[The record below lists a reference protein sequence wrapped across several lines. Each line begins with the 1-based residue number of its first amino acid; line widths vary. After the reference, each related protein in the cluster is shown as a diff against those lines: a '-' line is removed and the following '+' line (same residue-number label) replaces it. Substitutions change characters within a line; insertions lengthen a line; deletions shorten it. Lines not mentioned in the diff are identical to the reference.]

1 MLRPENLSTI
11 FSTNFNFFSRP
22 QNPGQRPHPEQ
33 LPSSLSPVYPDP
45 GSDIFPIPF
54 TPARTVN
61 SNPLILVVDD
71 EPLNIKLLDVV
82 LKKNGF
88 QTIAGTSGPAA
99 RALALEHQPDLILL
113 DVMMP
118 GEDGYTTCEQLKQH
132 PQIADIPVI
141 FISALTDT
149 DSKVRGL
156 EVGGVDYISK
166 PFEKAEVLARVKVHL
181 KLRFTYKAL
190 IEAQA
195 QRLAQVQDAQQ
206 SLLVQPQDLPQ
217 AGFAVHYE
225 PILEAGGDFYDVL
238 PVGGAAFDYIVADVS
253 GHDLRTSYV
262 TSALKALFSQ
272 NCNPVTS
279 PAESLGVINSV
290 LCRILE
296 DGTHITAGVAHLNR
310 SQNTLTY
317 VNAGHPP
324 PILLRASGEIV
335 IPRASGDILG
345 VFESVWFETLTIPV
359 TPGDRL
365 FLYTD
370 GLIEGFGPTK
380 ITREKGLAQ
389 LEAACS
395 SLGRLPLSEA
405 VDAICASLTQA
416 AHEDDIILMAIE
428 V

>member
-1 MLRPENLSTI
+1 M
-11 FSTNFNFFSRP
+11 
-22 QNPGQRPHPEQ
+22 
-33 LPSSLSPVYPDP
+33 PSGISPVYPRP
-45 GSDIFPIPF
+45 EHRPPRI
-54 TPARTVN
+54 TTTLARTVN
-61 SNPLILVVDD
+61 TTPLILIVDD

-82 LKKNGF
+82 LRKNGF
-88 QTIAGTSGPAA
+88 QTIAGSSGPTA
-99 RALALEHQPDLILL
+99 RALAQEHQPDLILL

-118 GEDGYTTCEQLKQH
+118 GEDGYTTCELLKQQ
-132 PQIADIPVI
+132 PQVADIPVI

-166 PFEKAEVLARVKVHL
+166 PFEKSEVLARVKVHL

-206 SLLVQPQDLPQ
+206 ALLVQPQELPQ

-238 PVGGAAFDYIVADVS
+238 PVGGISYDYIVADVS

-279 PAESLGVINSV
+279 PAESLGMVNSV

-296 DGTHITAGVAHLNR
+296 NGTHITAAFARLNR
-310 SQNTLTY
+310 AQNTLSY

-324 PILLRASGEIV
+324 PILLRASGEV
-335 IPRASGDILG
+335 EIPTASGDILG
-345 VFESVWFETLTIPV
+345 VFDSVWFETLTIPV
-359 TPGDRL
+359 FPGDRL

-370 GLIEGFGPTK
+370 GLIEGFGSTK
-380 ITREKGLAQ
+380 ITREDGLAQ
-389 LEAACS
+389 LGAACAT
-395 SLGRLPLSEA
+395 LGRAPLAEA
-405 VDAICASLTQA
+405 VDAICVALTA
-416 AHEDDIILMAIE
+416 GSRGDDIILLAVE

>member
-1 MLRPENLSTI
+1 MIPGPRIKWAKAPTTTSTP
-11 FSTNFNFFSRP
+11 TC
-22 QNPGQRPHPEQ
+22 
-33 LPSSLSPVYPDP
+33 
-45 GSDIFPIPF
+45 
-54 TPARTVN
+54 TVN
-61 SNPLILVVDD
+61 KTPRILIVDD

-82 LKKNGF
+82 LRKNGF
-88 QTIAGTSGPAA
+88 QTITGASGPAA

-118 GEDGYTTCEQLKQH
+118 GEDGYATCELLKQQ
-132 PQIADIPVI
+132 PRVADIPVI

-156 EVGGVDYISK
+156 EAGGVDYISK

-206 SLLVQPQDLPQ
+206 AMLVVPKDMPQ

-225 PILEAGGDFYDVL
+225 PVLEAGGDFYDVL
-238 PVGGAAFDYIVADVS
+238 PVNESTFDYVVADVS

-272 NCNPVTS
+272 NCNPVTT
-279 PAESLGVINSV
+279 PAESLGMINSV

-296 DGTHITAGVAHLNR
+296 NGTHITAGFARLNR
-310 SQNTLTY
+310 AQNTLCY
-317 VNAGHPP
+317 VNAGHPSP
-324 PILLRASGEIV
+324 VLFRASGEIE
-335 IPRASGDILG
+335 ILRASGDILG
-345 VFESVWFETLTIPV
+345 VFDSVWFETLTIPV
-359 TPGDRL
+359 SPGDRL

-370 GLIEGFGPTK
+370 GLIEGFGANK
-380 ITREKGLAQ
+380 MSRETGLEQ
-389 LEAACS
+389 LTATCA
-395 SLGRLPLSEA
+395 SLGRLPLAEA
-405 VDAICASLTQA
+405 VTGIQA
-416 AHEDDIILMAIE
+416 ALTTSSREDDIILLAVE